1 MNARLF
7 LTIVSTAVLA
17 IPAGA
22 QVQRRAT
29 MTGGGN
35 GGSGHCT
42 GEVVVDGAADVQIRG
57 DTATV
62 RDVSGQQPQIR
73 RFECTS
79 LVPATA
85 SLRANVNGRGEA
97 RVTAMPNNGSPA
109 VIHIEDHEG
118 GASTYQFDI
127 AWGNTQG
134 NNTQGYN
141 NQGYNNQGYN
151 SQGYPPPAVDRRDSE
166 RGWNGGWNGGR
177 RFTNDQAIN
186 VCRDAVRQQAADR
199 FGTRDVNIGRI
210 RIDDNPGRNDWVVGN
225 VDVRRG
231 GRDVEYPFSC
241 SVNFDTGRVRTAQ
254 IDAPS
259 QGYAGRDAEARGMD
273 KCRDAVSNRIRGRV
287 DIHDMRMDPDGDLIR
302 GSAWA
307 QGQSWDFS
315 CRVSPYDGDVRDLNV
330 SPRR

>member
-1 MNARLF
+1 MNGRLI
-7 LTIVSTAVLA
+7 LTIVSTAALA
-17 IPAGA
+17 IPASA

-35 GGSGHCT
+35 GAAGHCV
-42 GEVVVDGAADVQIRG
+42 GEVVVDGAADLQIRG

-73 RFECTS
+73 RFECTGP
-79 LVPATA
+79 VPATA

-97 RVTAMPNNGSPA
+97 RVVAMPTNGSPA

-127 AWGNTQG
+127 AWGNNQA
-134 NNTQGYN
+134 NDARGYN
-141 NQGYNNQGYN
+141 NPGYNNQGYN
-151 SQGYPPPAVDRRDSE
+151 SPGYQPPVADRRDSD
-166 RGWNGGWNGGR
+166 RGWNGGR
-177 RFTNDQAIN
+177 RFTNDQAVN
-186 VCRDAVRQQAADR
+186 VCRDAIRQQAMDR

-210 RIDDNPGRNDWVVGN
+210 RIDDNPGRNDWVIGN
-225 VDVRRG
+225 VGVRRG
-231 GRDVEYPFSC
+231 DRDMQYPFSC
-241 SVNFDTGRVRTAQ
+241 SVNFDTGRVRSAQ

-273 KCRDAVSNRIRGRV
+273 KCRAAVNDRIRGRV
-287 DIHDMRMDPDGDLIR
+287 DIRDMRMDPDGDLIR

-307 QGQSWDFS
+307 EGRSWDFS

>member
-7 LTIVSTAVLA
+7 LAIVSTAALA

-35 GGSGHCT
+35 GAAGHCT
-42 GEVVVDGAADVQIRG
+42 GEVVVDGAADLQIRG

-79 LVPATA
+79 AIPATA
-85 SLRANVNGRGEA
+85 SLRANVNGRGNA
-97 RVTAMPNNGSPA
+97 RVVAMPSNGSPA
-109 VIHIEDHEG
+109 VIHIEDREG

-127 AWGNTQG
+127 AWGNEQG

-141 NQGYNNQGYN
+141 NQGYNNPGYA
-151 SQGYPPPAVDRRDSE
+151 PPVTQRPEGDR
-166 RGWNGGWNGGR
+166 GWNGGR
-177 RFTNDQAIN
+177 RFTNDQAVN
-186 VCRDAVRQQAADR
+186 VCRDTIRQQAMDR

-231 GRDVEYPFSC
+231 GRDEQYPFSC
-241 SVNFDTGRVRTAQ
+241 SVNFDSGRVRTAQ

-259 QGYAGRDAEARGMD
+259 NRGYAGRSMVDREMD
-273 KCRDAVSNRIRGRV
+273 TCRSAVRDRLGADRV
-287 DIHDMRMDPDGDLIR
+287 EFGDMNVDPDGDTVR
-302 GSAWA
+302 GGAR
-307 QGQSWDFS
+307 G
-315 CRVSPYDGDVRDLNV
+315 RDGWVNFACHVNPDNGYVRNV
-330 SPRR
+330 DIWRR